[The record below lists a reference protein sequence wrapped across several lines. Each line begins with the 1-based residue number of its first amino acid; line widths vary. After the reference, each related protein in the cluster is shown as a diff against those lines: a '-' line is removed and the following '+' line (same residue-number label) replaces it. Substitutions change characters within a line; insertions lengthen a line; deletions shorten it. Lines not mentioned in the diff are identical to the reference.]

1 MACVQCEDE
10 GVSSPQQ
17 SEPPPSVSHTG
28 DPAPDRSPTHKSEV
42 DSTEVFRID
51 PLTLAAVALLLFG
64 ASFPVA
70 GAPLLFW
77 WFPAIPASATYWVL
91 RVRTTV
97 DGRGLVARRPFT
109 TTSVAWSDVAGI
121 TFPRFG
127 FGKAALVDG
136 GTVPLP
142 GVTVDDLPRL
152 SAASGGA
159 VPDPTPP
166 VPEPASDPETESD
179 GDRSA
184 EQKNSE

>member
-17 SEPPPSVSHTG
+17 SEPPRTVSHTG
-28 DPAPDRSPTHKSEV
+28 DPAPDRSPAA
-42 DSTEVFRID
+42 DAEVFRVD

-70 GAPLLFW
+70 GAPTLFW
-77 WFPAIPASATYWVL
+77 WVLAIPAFAAYWVL

-97 DGRGLVARRPFT
+97 DRRGLVARRPFT
-109 TTSVAWSDVAGI
+109 TTTVAWADVAGI

-127 FGKAALVDG
+127 FGKAALTGG

-166 VPEPASDPETESD
+166 TPEPETEPD
-179 GDRSA
+179 ADRPA
-184 EQKNSE
+184 EQ

>member
-1 MACVQCEDE
+1 MACVQCEDG

-17 SEPPPSVSHTG
+17 SEPPRTVSHTG
-28 DPAPDRSPTHKSEV
+28 DPAPDRSPAP
-42 DSTEVFRID
+42 DGAEVFRID

-70 GAPLLFW
+70 GAPLLFFW
-77 WFPAIPASATYWVL
+77 VLAIPAFAAYWVL

-109 TTSVAWSDVAGI
+109 TTTVAWSDVAGI

-127 FGKAALVDG
+127 FGKAALTGG

-142 GVTVDDLPRL
+142 GVTVDDLARL

-166 VPEPASDPETESD
+166 APEPETD
-179 GDRSA
+179 TDRPDSRA
-184 EQKNSE
+184 DRPADE

>member
-1 MACVQCEDE
+1 MACVQCEDG

-17 SEPPPSVSHTG
+17 SEPPQTVSHTG
-28 DPAPDRSPTHKSEV
+28 DPAPDRSPAP
-42 DSTEVFRID
+42 DPEVFRVD

-77 WFPAIPASATYWVL
+77 WVLAIPAFAAYWVL

-109 TTSVAWSDVAGI
+109 TTTVAWSDVAGI

-127 FGKAALVDG
+127 FGKAALAG
-136 GTVPLP
+136 GGSVPLP

-166 VPEPASDPETESD
+166 ASEPETESEPD
-179 GDRSA
+179 AGRSA
-184 EQKNSE
+184 EQ